1 MFTFLFLAT
10 MANWEMVFY
19 GTILPPE
26 QSHTL
31 PTKIMA
37 NQNQSSEN
45 TSEIHFKSGECRVTT
60 TKCLGLL
67 LILSTILIPVSF

>member
-1 MFTFLFLAT
+1 MNFH
-10 MANWEMVFY
+10 

-31 PTKIMA
+31 PTIININR
-37 NQNQSSEN
+37 NQ
-45 TSEIHFKSGECRVTT
+45 TSETTLDEDFKSGECRVTT

-67 LILSTILIPVSF
+67 LVLSAILIPGSF

>member
-1 MFTFLFLAT
+1 MCIFLILAVVT
-10 MANWEMVFY
+10 DWEMVFY

-31 PTKIMA
+31 PTKI
-37 NQNQSSEN
+37 NISQNQSSE
-45 TSEIHFKSGECRVTT
+45 TLEESLKSGECRVTT

-67 LILSTILIPVSF
+67 LVLSAILIPGSF